1 MKKQLEKFQKN
12 INNMNSIFKDLMEE
26 NLISEPEIVDLIQV
40 THKLTKLNIMSQ
52 EDLDNLCLKL
62 GVTQIGENVFQID
75 ENSEYTFN

>member
-1 MKKQLEKFQKN
+1 
-12 INNMNSIFKDLMEE
+12 MNSIFKDLMED
-26 NLISEPEIVDLIQV
+26 NLMSEPEIVDLIQV

-62 GVTQIGENVFQID
+62 SVTQIGENVFQID

>member
-1 MKKQLEKFQKN
+1 
-12 INNMNSIFKDLMEE
+12 MEE

>member
-1 MKKQLEKFQKN
+1 
-12 INNMNSIFKDLMEE
+12 MNSIFKDLMEE

>member
-12 INNMNSIFKDLMEE
+12 INNMNSIFKDLMED

-40 THKLTKLNIMSQ
+40 THKLTKLNVMSQ
-52 EDLDNLCLKL
+52 EDLDNVCLKI
-62 GVTQIGENVFQID
+62 GVTQVGENVFQID